1 MIQISLLISLQLN
14 HITLRVEKKKITHLW
29 DTQINHQ
36 KCKLPLVRVPHHSPS
51 MTEFTLKNKKK
62 KVENLKWVM
71 WSNTEKSTLHPLR
84 FAALWAVQPAQLR
97 LVSHST
103 GGQNQPGKT
112 GRSSGPMGAL
122 GAVQISQQHSFP
134 LDKAHAGWPS
144 LSPVTPL
151 LPKTSFTE
159 LGVN

>member
-14 HITLRVEKKKITHLW
+14 HITLRVGKKKDYPFMRHTNKSSEMQAS
-29 DTQINHQ
+29 TCQSTT
-36 KCKLPLVRVPHHSPS
+36 P
-51 MTEFTLKNKKK
+51 FTIHDRIYFKNKKK

-84 FAALWAVQPAQLR
+84 FAALWAVQTAQLR
-97 LVSHST
+97 LVSHSA

-151 LPKTSFTE
+151 LPKISFTE